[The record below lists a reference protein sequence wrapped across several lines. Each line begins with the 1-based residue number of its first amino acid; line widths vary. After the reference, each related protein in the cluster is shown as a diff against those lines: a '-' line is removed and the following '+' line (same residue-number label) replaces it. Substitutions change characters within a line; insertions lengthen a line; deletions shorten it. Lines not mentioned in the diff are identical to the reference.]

1 MFRFLNNC
9 TDYFSQKETNFR
21 PNLIQFIVTPLNFS
35 LNWKMMQSLQKF
47 LLEANAVSHTQDPLI
62 DWRGEE
68 TIRIAVV
75 FLIIALTILVRF
87 LSPRLEHAVIFALV
101 ASLIAIAFFVIH

>member
-1 MFRFLNNC
+1 MIQPI
-9 TDYFSQKETNFR
+9 QK
-21 PNLIQFIVTPLNFS
+21 V
-35 LNWKMMQSLQKF
+35 
-47 LLEANAVSHTQDPLI
+47 LLAANAVVHSQDPLI

-75 FLIIALTILVRF
+75 LLLIALTILVRF
-87 LSPRLEHAVIFALV
+87 LSPRLEHAIIFALV

>member
-1 MFRFLNNC
+1 M
-9 TDYFSQKETNFR
+9 
-21 PNLIQFIVTPLNFS
+21 IQP
-35 LNWKMMQSLQKF
+35 LQK
-47 LLEANAVSHTQDPLI
+47 LLLAAQAVAHPQDPLI

-87 LSPRLEHAVIFALV
+87 LSPRLEHAIIFALV